1 MYGKGSYCYILGTRS
16 YVFLTVL
23 ALQFQEVKG
32 KGKRPAKGRKVD
44 EDEPKSKKAK
54 KETSDEEE
62 SSEDNGGEEETDF
75 TCSATNE

>member
-32 KGKRPAKGRKVD
+32 KGKRPAKGRKV